1 MQRLRQHRR
10 REPEIFTHEIFYPL
24 LYFFILLPKT
34 SLLNVYLSALELKL
48 MENQTGSD
56 ILYYNDDDLTLV
68 APLLDQLISTRSG
81 VASDHQ
87 CVHSLTF
94 TNPPLHRDVTHAPR
108 SSPTDAHYIS
118 HNVIRKTSLLTLF
131 EFIADHSLN
140 GWSLSPVLLANL
152 NCLNQLN
159 HLTFD
164 GNLFDGDMLF

>member
-1 MQRLRQHRR
+1 MYLEHAH
-10 REPEIFTHEIFYPL
+10 PATL
-24 LYFFILLPKT
+24 VVLVFILLPKT

-81 VASDHQ
+81 VTSDHQ

-108 SSPTDAHYIS
+108 SSPQMHITFL
-118 HNVIRKTSLLTLF
+118 TMSL
-131 EFIADHSLN
+131 ER
-140 GWSLSPVLLANL
+140 LL
-152 NCLNQLN
+152 C
-159 HLTFD
+159 
-164 GNLFDGDMLF
+164 